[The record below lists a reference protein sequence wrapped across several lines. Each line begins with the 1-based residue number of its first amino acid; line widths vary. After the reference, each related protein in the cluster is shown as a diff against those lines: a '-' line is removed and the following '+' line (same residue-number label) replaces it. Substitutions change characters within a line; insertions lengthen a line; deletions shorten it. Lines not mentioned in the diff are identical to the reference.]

1 MITLDSFVVPPQ
13 VLGDFEDAVTEIQD
27 VAARKEILLVADSIR
42 LGGAILKHYPEML
55 ASQLNGR

>member
-1 MITLDSFVVPPQ
+1 MPPQ

-42 LGGAILKHYPEML
+42 LGGAILKHYSEML

>member
-1 MITLDSFVVPPQ
+1 MPPQ